1 MILRCLGLLW
11 PSLLPPYAGGTT
23 SRLLTLRPVLHLA
36 STGRLLCFL
45 PLHSPRNM
53 AIRLQPMSTIFHT
66 VVLEQLKKTDLLEQL
81 SQRNC
86 GPQKTT
92 PSPASVLHHVLADQ
106 QHGLTKNDTQCLAP
120 GCESKNITK
129 RVSHKKNTLKI
140 LTAKTKHSGRV
151 LGRWII
157 NSFQTGSWEAR
168 EGLTVRGEGLHEF
181 SQAPPSFLRSWSAV
195 LRPRSDGEKPTRENP
210 AWKEC
215 ICC

>member
-1 MILRCLGLLW
+1 ML
-11 PSLLPPYAGGTT
+11 
-23 SRLLTLRPVLHLA
+23 
-36 STGRLLCFL
+36 FL
-45 PLHSPRNM
+45 PLHSPRHIM
-53 AIRLQPMSTIFHT
+53 AIRLQPMSTVFHT
-66 VVLEQLKKTDLLEQL
+66 VVLEQLKKIDLWEQL
-81 SQRNC
+81 SQRNR
-86 GPQKTT
+86 GPQETT
-92 PSPASVLHHVLADQ
+92 PCPASGLHHVLADQ

-140 LTAKTKHSGRV
+140 LTAKTKHNGRV

-168 EGLTVRGEGLHEF
+168 REGLHEF
-181 SQAPPSFLRSWSAV
+181 SQAPTSFLRSWSAV

-210 AWKEC
+210 VWKEC

>member
-1 MILRCLGLLW
+1 
-11 PSLLPPYAGGTT
+11 
-23 SRLLTLRPVLHLA
+23 
-36 STGRLLCFL
+36 
-45 PLHSPRNM
+45 M

-129 RVSHKKNTLKI
+129 RVSHKKNTK
-140 LTAKTKHSGRV
+140 
-151 LGRWII
+151 
-157 NSFQTGSWEAR
+157 N
-168 EGLTVRGEGLHEF
+168 
-181 SQAPPSFLRSWSAV
+181 
-195 LRPRSDGEKPTRENP
+195 SDGKNKTQWASVGEMDYQQLPNRLLGGTRRAHGP
-210 AWKEC
+210 RGGAS
-215 ICC
+215 